1 MTQLKERILL
11 EEPVE
16 DPTLSNIP
24 EVELP
29 AVELTEPI
37 TVTDAEIAQVAEP
50 EVSEETTKDAF
61 ISLIANEVSNNYN
74 NIDSYKSIK
83 STVKESSLDES
94 IKESII
100 ETVEGLIDNRT
111 LEIGMLQT
119 ILEQLDPDMTQL
131 INDGKEVVETSTEE
145 VKTEE

>member
-24 EVELP
+24 ELP

-37 TVTDAEIAQVAEP
+37 TVTDTEIAQVAEP

-131 INDGKEVVETSTEE
+131 INDGKEVVEASTEE

>member
-1 MTQLKERILL
+1 MRQLQEKILL
-11 EEPVE
+11 EEPV
-16 DPTLSNIP
+16 DA
-24 EVELP
+24 LP

-83 STVKESSLDES
+83 STVKESNLDES

-119 ILEQLDPDMTQL
+119 ILEQLDPDMKQL
-131 INDGKEVVETSTEE
+131 IDDGKVAVESETKEE
-145 VKTEE
+145 

>member
-1 MTQLKERILL
+1 MKKIIEKILL
-11 EEPVE
+11 EEPE
-16 DPTLSNIP
+16 DA
-24 EVELP
+24 LP

-37 TVTDAEIAQVAEP
+37 TVTDTEIAQVAEP

-145 VKTEE
+145 IKSEE